1 MILATAVF
9 SFGAVFVSV
18 SFGPPAL
25 PVYTQP
31 FCPGPGYIWVPGYWA
46 WSPDYGDYY
55 WVPGTWVLAPQPG
68 FLWTPGYWG
77 FSSGLYYWHPGYWG
91 LTVGFYGGI
100 NYGWGYPGYGYY
112 GGYWHGRDFYY
123 NRTVNNVNITNVRYV
138 YNQPVTN
145 NFNGTRVA
153 YNGGPGG
160 VQAQPTQA
168 QLAAERQRHMAAT
181 PVQIQHEQA
190 ARRDPAQFVA
200 RNHGTS
206 RGGRDAETWSLER
219 SRSSARESAGRKPTG
234 AGSKREQR

>member
-1 MILATAVF
+1 MAGVEVEFRGRNDMARSRALVLLAVMILATAVF

-138 YNQPVTN
+138 YNRPVTN

-181 PVQIQHEQA
+181 PVQTQHEQA
-190 ARRDPAQFVA
+190 RGVTPPSLWRAITEVLRWWRRRD
-200 RNHGTS
+200 
-206 RGGRDAETWSLER
+206 LE
-219 SRSSARESAGRKPTG
+219 P
-234 AGSKREQR
+234 